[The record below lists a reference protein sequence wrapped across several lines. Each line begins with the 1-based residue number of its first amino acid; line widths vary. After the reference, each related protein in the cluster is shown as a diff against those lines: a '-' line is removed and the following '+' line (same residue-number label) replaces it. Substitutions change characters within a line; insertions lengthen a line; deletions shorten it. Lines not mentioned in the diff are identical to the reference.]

1 MSAVQAAKGPIP
13 ARLRQTGRDRVMVTP
28 EGISLPLVLASRGA
42 RAGALTIDLILI
54 GMLMLLTTI
63 ALLWLAGGVTTLAA
77 RAEENSP
84 IGHALQFLFIL
95 WIAAMFLFRNAYFL
109 FFELGP
115 RGATPGKR
123 LTGIRIAS
131 RDGGRLT
138 AEMVIARN
146 LLRDIELFLPL
157 VFLMS
162 ASDGGDM
169 GAAGIAATAWFLI
182 FAFFPF
188 FNRDRLRAG
197 DLIAG
202 SWVVE
207 APRRR
212 LEAVMSTQRSA
223 AAPAQ
228 GAFTFTDAELAVYGE
243 YELQTLE
250 RVLREN
256 RHEGLVAVYEA
267 ICRKLGWTPGSGDE
281 RAFLEAYYTQL
292 RARLETG
299 MRMGKRKAD
308 KFAG

>member
-1 MSAVQAAKGPIP
+1 MTASARMASS
-13 ARLRQTGRDRVMVTP
+13 RMEGRDRARIMVTP
-28 EGISLPLVLASRGA
+28 EGIALPLTLASRGA
-42 RAGALTIDLILI
+42 RFGALLIDLVLI
-54 GMLMLLTTI
+54 GLVMIATTI
-63 ALLWLAGGVTTLAA
+63 ALVSAGIASFATLEGQDTTDGAVQLILVLWL
-77 RAEENSP
+77 
-84 IGHALQFLFIL
+84 
-95 WIAAMFLFRNAYFL
+95 AAMFLFRNAWFL

-123 LTGIRIAS
+123 LTGIRIAA

-157 VFLMS
+157 VFLAS
-162 ASDGGDM
+162 ASSEGGDM

-182 FAFFPF
+182 FALFPC

-207 APRRR
+207 APRRK
-212 LEAVMSTQRSA
+212 LETAMSLNG
-223 AAPAQ
+223 
-228 GAFTFTDAELAVYGE
+228 GARGPSMATGATYRFGERELAVYGE

-256 RHEGLVAVYEA
+256 RLEAMTSVHET
-267 ICRKLGWTPGSGDE
+267 ICRKIGWEPGAGDE

-299 MRMGKRKAD
+299 MRLGKRKAD
-308 KFAG
+308 KHA

>member
-1 MSAVQAAKGPIP
+1 MNAAVP
-13 ARLRQTGRDRVMVTP
+13 ARLRQSDRDRVMVTP
-28 EGISLPLVLASRGA
+28 EGIALPLTLASRGT
-42 RAGALTIDLILI
+42 RAGALFLDLMLI
-54 GMLMLLTTI
+54 GFLMVMTTI
-63 ALLWLAGGVTTLAA
+63 ALIAIAGGTLGLFTKV
-77 RAEENSP
+77 NDP
-84 IGHALQFLFIL
+84 TPVGHALQFLFIL

-123 LTGIRIAS
+123 ITGIRIAA
-131 RDGGRLT
+131 RDGGRLS

-157 VFLMS
+157 VFLAS

-207 APRRR
+207 APQRK
-212 LEAVMSTQRSA
+212 LEAAMTVGASA
-223 AAPAQ
+223 AAAAE
-228 GAFTFTDAELAVYGE
+228 GAASPYRFSEAELAIYGE

-250 RVLREN
+250 RVLRE
-256 RHEGLVAVYEA
+256 RRSEALRAVYEA
-267 ICRKLGWTPGSGDE
+267 ICRKIGRTPGSGDE

-299 MRMGKRKAD
+299 MRMGKRKPD
-308 KFAG
+308 KFSSEGR